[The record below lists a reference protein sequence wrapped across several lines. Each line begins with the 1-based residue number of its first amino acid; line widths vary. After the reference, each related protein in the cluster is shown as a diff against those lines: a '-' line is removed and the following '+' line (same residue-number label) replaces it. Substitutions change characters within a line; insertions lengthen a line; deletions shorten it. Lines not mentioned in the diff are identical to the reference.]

1 MLTTTEQYSLHAEIP
16 YQQVMVQ
23 PDGLFLRIC
32 VIRKDSEQEL
42 LLQQSCGELTIP
54 MPVLEKKY
62 ARQERELGTAGLQVL
77 ALEGGGRGPIIN
89 EGETITLTLLKDLLS
104 AAISR
109 EELHADLLAELARI
123 PLLRPNT
130 KEQNGY
136 ATHNQTVALNHSW
149 LDYPPNIEMQPA
161 PGTQMYV
168 KHTHVGVAP
177 DCITYV
183 EIPQQEL
190 IYGHSGIVNQQ
201 EFTVK
206 AAILEKAAPVVKTL
220 AWAPAPIAGPPLIGL
235 TTESPSTTTTV
246 DCMGLRIQGS
256 ITLQNERAFAV
267 VGALYVQ
274 MQIDTAPWVNLAVL
288 HYNFKENLQTAVSE
302 AFDAILVFDQTAH
315 TYKFRG
321 RLVVESDEN
330 PERQLLGSLSVNTV
344 TEFGSGAILSH
355 DPLIQWASKEKL

>member
-1 MLTTTEQYSLHAEIP
+1 MLIAPEQYSLHVNKP
-16 YQQVMVQ
+16 FQQVAVK
-23 PDGLFLRIC
+23 PDGLYLRIC
-32 VIRKDSEQEL
+32 VISKDSEQEL
-42 LLQQSCGELTIP
+42 LLQQTCGELTIP
-54 MPVLEKKY
+54 MPVLES
-62 ARQERELGTAGLQVL
+62 RVIQPERELGTAGLQVL

-89 EGETITLTLLKDLLS
+89 EGETITLALLKELLS
-104 AAISR
+104 ASITR
-109 EELHADLLAELARI
+109 DELHADLLAELARI

-136 ATHNQTVALNHSW
+136 ASHNETVTLNHSW
-149 LDYPPNIEMQPA
+149 LEYPPNIEMQPA

-168 KHTHVGVAP
+168 KHTHVGIEP

-206 AAILEKAAPVVKTL
+206 AAILEKTVPIVKTL
-220 AWAPAPIAGPPLIGL
+220 DWAPAVVTGPPLIGL
-235 TTESPSTTTTV
+235 TAESPLTTTTAA
-246 DCMGLRIQGS
+246 CMGLRIRGS
-256 ITLQNERAFAV
+256 ITLQNERVHAV

-288 HYNFKENLQTAVSE
+288 HYNFKENLQSAVSE
-302 AFDAILVFDQTAH
+302 AFDVILVFDQTMHA
-315 TYKFRG
+315 YKFRG

-330 PERQLLGSLSVNTV
+330 PDRLLSGSLSVNTV
-344 TEFGSGAILSH
+344 TEFGSGTILSH

>member
-1 MLTTTEQYSLHAEIP
+1 MITPEQYSLHVERP
-16 YQQVMVQ
+16 FQQVTVK

-32 VIRKDSEQEL
+32 VISKDSEREL
-42 LLQQSCGELTIP
+42 LLQQACGELTVP
-54 MPVLEKKY
+54 MPVLDSH
-62 ARQERELGTAGLQVL
+62 ALQRERELGTAGLQVL

-89 EGETITLTLLKDLLS
+89 EGETITLALLKELLS
-104 AAISR
+104 ATITR
-109 EELHADLLAELARI
+109 NELHADLLAELARI

-136 ATHNQTVALNHSW
+136 ASHNETVSLNHNW
-149 LDYPPNIEMQPA
+149 LEYPPNIEMQPA

-168 KHTHVGVAP
+168 KHTHVGIEP

-206 AAILEKAAPVVKTL
+206 AAILEKAAPIVRTL
-220 AWAPAPIAGPPLIGL
+220 DWTPASITGPPLIGV
-235 TTESPSTTTTV
+235 TTESPAITTSV
-246 DCMGLRIQGS
+246 ACMGLRIRGGM
-256 ITLQNERAFAV
+256 TLQNGNAYAV
-267 VGALYVQ
+267 TGALFVQ
-274 MQIDTAPWVNLAVL
+274 MQIDSAPWVNLAVL
-288 HYNFKENLQTAVSE
+288 HYNFKENLQSTVSE
-302 AFDAILVFDQTAH
+302 AFDTILVFDQTAH

-330 PERQLLGSLSVNTV
+330 SGRLLSGSLSVNTV
-344 TEFGSGAILSH
+344 TEFGSGTILSH